1 VVPRLIT
8 QTILWLAV
16 TAALLF
22 APASTVHW
30 PSAWIMLGET
40 GAVVLAV
47 GYWLLTHDTPLLKER
62 LSSVIQS
69 EQKAWD
75 KLLMSAILILWS
87 GWFVLM
93 GLDVGR
99 HGMSQIPSWLQILG
113 AVGIPL
119 CAAVSLLTFRANSYA
134 APVVKIQ
141 EARGQT
147 TITTGPYALVRHPM
161 YAGAIP
167 YFIGTALL
175 LGSPWGLVLAPLII
189 ALLGLRAVL
198 EERTLYTAL
207 PDYEDYARQVRYRLI
222 PFVW

>member
-1 VVPRLIT
+1 VVFRLIT
-8 QTILWLAV
+8 QTVLWLAV

-22 APASTVHW
+22 IPASTVHW

-75 KLLMSAILILWS
+75 KLLMSTILILWS

-99 HGMSQIPSWLQILG
+99 HGLSQIPIWLQILG

-119 CAAVSLLTFRANSYA
+119 CAAVCHLTFKENSYA

-189 ALLGLRAVL
+189 VLLGLRAVL
-198 EERTLYTAL
+198 EERALHTAL
-207 PDYEDYARQVRYRLI
+207 ADYEDYARQVRYRLI